1 MAYDKI
7 DQQPNP
13 GFQSATEELNFYQ
26 DLWDKACQ
34 NMAIVAQFE
43 DENPEPT
50 PSAVEVVNE
59 IHDSSS
65 RNLDFRDMLILSND
79 IDRVFHPERFN
90 EERHPEVAK
99 RSDKAAKSANPVPIT
114 TVGKDQDVV
123 VTKDV
128 MDGPALREL
137 SEIKIKLEALE
148 RRMHDAYIH
157 GNDKQENSL
166 KKEAENLRDKIEKL
180 CDELSPDKVTNP
192 Y

>member
-1 MAYDKI
+1 ME
-7 DQQPNP
+7 NS
-13 GFQSATEELNFYQ
+13 FQSEVDSLNYYQ

-43 DENPEPT
+43 DDSDPDSEPT

-59 IHDSSS
+59 IHDSRS
-65 RNLDFRDMLILSND
+65 RNLDLRDMLILSDD

-90 EERHPEVAK
+90 EAK
-99 RSDKAAKSANPVPIT
+99 RSEVAEKTKLAAKSANPVPIT

-123 VTKDV
+123 VTKDA
-128 MDGPALREL
+128 MDGPVLREL